1 MRLTFTVDGPV
12 ATITLNRPEALNS
25 IDAAMREALLAACDQ
40 IRNDDAIRVVIFTGT
55 GRAFCTGSDLK
66 NTFAG
71 EDSYAVEA
79 FGGAGDR
86 STADILDLIEK
97 PIICA
102 INGFALAGGLELT
115 LACDIRIAAE
125 NAKFGLPEVAIGS
138 IPGAGGTQRLPR
150 TVGITNAMHMMLTG
164 ERIDA
169 DEALRIG
176 LISRIVAA
184 DALMDAA
191 RAIALKIASNA
202 PLAVRAVKHLV
213 LTGADLPL
221 KAGIR
226 AERMAWG
233 TLRTTHDRIEGRK
246 AFADKRPPVY
256 TGR

>member
-1 MRLTFTVDGPV
+1 MRLNFTVDGPV

-25 IDAAMREALLAACDQ
+25 IDAEMREALLAACDR
-40 IRNDDAIRVVIFTGT
+40 IRSDDTIRVVIFTGT

-71 EDSYAVEA
+71 DDSYALEA

-86 STADILDLIEK
+86 STADILYLIEK
-97 PIICA
+97 PIVCA
-102 INGFALAGGLELT
+102 INGYALAGGLELA
-115 LACDIRIAAE
+115 LACDIRIAAQT
-125 NAKFGLPEVAIGS
+125 AKFGLPEVAIGS

-150 TVGITNAMHMMLTG
+150 LVGLSHAMHMMLTG
-164 ERIDA
+164 ERIEA

-176 LISRIVAA
+176 LISRVFDADTLMEAA
-184 DALMDAA
+184 Q
-191 RAIALKIASNA
+191 AIALKIAGNA

-221 KAGIR
+221 KAAIR

-246 AFADKRPPVY
+246 AFAEKRPPVY

>member
-97 PIICA
+97 PINCA

>member
-246 AFADKRPPVY
+246 AFAEKRTPVY
-256 TGR
+256 RGR